1 MPEQDPRENAE
12 YGSLHWIRDLA
23 SRNDE
28 RIKLLMEKNEELVKE
43 KNQIEQELADF
54 QNQLQTVT
62 QEMASLTARMNKV
75 DGIWD
80 RIFDNFWKIILM
92 IIGGSI
98 LYFLGLQSPPLG

>member
-1 MPEQDPRENAE
+1 MPEQDPRENPE

-28 RIKLLMEKNEELVKE
+28 RIKLLIEKNEELTEENRKMEKE
-43 KNQIEQELADF
+43 MGDF
-54 QNQLQTVT
+54 QN
-62 QEMASLTARMNKV
+62 EMQSLTQQVSDLTVRMNKL

-80 RIFDNFWKIILM
+80 RIFDNFWKIVLM

-98 LYFLGLQSPPLG
+98 LYYLGLQSPPLF

>member
-1 MPEQDPRENAE
+1 MPEQDPRDNLEH
-12 YGSLHWIRDLA
+12 GSLHWIRDLA

-28 RIKLLMEKNEELVKE
+28 RIKLLMEKNEELVRE
-43 KNQIEQELADF
+43 KNQMEQELAEF

-98 LYFLGLQSPPLG
+98 LYFLGLQSPPLF

>member
-1 MPEQDPRENAE
+1 MPEQDPRENPE

-28 RIKLLMEKNEELVKE
+28 RIKLLMEKNEEIVRENNQMEKE
-43 KNQIEQELADF
+43 LEEF